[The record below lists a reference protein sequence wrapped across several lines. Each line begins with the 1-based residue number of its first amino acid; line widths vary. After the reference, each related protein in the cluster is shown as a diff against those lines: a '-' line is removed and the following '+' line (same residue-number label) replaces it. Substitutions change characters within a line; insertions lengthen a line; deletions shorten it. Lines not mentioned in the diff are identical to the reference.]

1 MYDAIAGDVSLQPI
15 TRGVV
20 QLAVDLCAIAPL
32 VPDVA
37 HVVRR
42 AGAWMREDPADP
54 RRRKTKG
61 NSFLLN
67 WLEREQ
73 KALAEQPQPAPAGS
87 ASRLGGPPRRAPID
101 LPGTVGPERPIPP
114 LRPPP
119 VPRDVVR
126 GVEAAIAAGEPVP
139 TMADVHAALA
149 RIGRRRL
156 PPDPPE
162 AS

>member
-1 MYDAIAGDVSLQPI
+1 MWEAIAGDVSLQPI

-61 NSFLLN
+61 NTFLVK

-73 KALAEQPQPAPAGS
+73 DRFAALPQPAPAGS
-87 ASRLGGPPRRAPID
+87 TATPGRDPRWANRGPAP
-101 LPGTVGPERPIPP
+101 P
-114 LRPPP
+114 PPP
-119 VPRDVVR
+119 VPKAVLR
-126 GVEAAIAAGEPVP
+126 GVEELHRREAAGEQIP
-139 TMADVHAALA
+139 TFEEMIKTIGDRHVAPIRDVC
-149 RIGRRRL
+149 
-156 PPDPPE
+156 
-162 AS
+162 

>member
-42 AGAWMREDPADP
+42 AGAWMREKPQNAK
-54 RRRKTKG
+54 RNG
-61 NSFLLN
+61 NTFLLN

-73 KALAEQPQPAPAGS
+73 KAAAEQPQPAPAGS
-87 ASRLGGPPRRAPID
+87 VATPGRDPRWANRGPAP
-101 LPGTVGPERPIPP
+101 P
-114 LRPPP
+114 PPP
-119 VPRDVVR
+119 VPKAVLR
-126 GVEAAIAAGEPVP
+126 GVDELHRRQAAGEQIP
-139 TMADVHAALA
+139 TFDEMIKSIGDAHVAPIRDVC
-149 RIGRRRL
+149 
-156 PPDPPE
+156 
-162 AS
+162 